1 HPLPRR
7 EAADSPGVRDAP
19 LARAA
24 RGGRDGPARAGPL
37 HRRQRRRPPDAG
49 ALPEGHRRQ
58 EVRGGRRRDERP
70 DPAVALRLLSRDRA
84 GRRDALRAGPRDRR
98 RRGPDL
104 RVGRFPGEGPRAG
117 PGRAGRPARRDER
130 RRVWLRDGLQLQHAT
145 AGRRSARGRQPVHDR
160 APPGDVRGPGGG
172 GDTPMSQ
179 TFQGS
184 FVAMVTPFRNGQV
197 DEAKLRELV
206 ELHVANGTDGLI
218 PCGTNGESPSLNHDE
233 HRRVVEIVIEAA
245 HGRIRVVAG
254 TGSNSTTEAIDLTKH
269 AERAGAAGALVVNP
283 YYNKPTQEG
292 LYRHFRAVAESVA
305 IPILVYNIQSRTAVN
320 VETDTLARLVRDVR
334 NIVGVKEASG
344 SLDQMSQVIAA
355 CGPDF
360 SVLSGDDNVT
370 LPLLAIGG
378 SGVVSVIANIVPR
391 ETADLVH
398 AALDGDWKRARD
410 LHYRLFPLARAA
422 FLETNPI
429 PIKEAMAMAG
439 MLEPEFRLPMCRM
452 SDANREKLRAILKSY
467 ALVK

>member
-1 HPLPRR
+1 
-7 EAADSPGVRDAP
+7 
-19 LARAA
+19 
-24 RGGRDGPARAGPL
+24 
-37 HRRQRRRPPDAG
+37 
-49 ALPEGHRRQ
+49 
-58 EVRGGRRRDERP
+58 
-70 DPAVALRLLSRDRA
+70 
-84 GRRDALRAGPRDRR
+84 
-98 RRGPDL
+98 
-104 RVGRFPGEGPRAG
+104 
-117 PGRAGRPARRDER
+117 
-130 RRVWLRDGLQLQHAT
+130 
-145 AGRRSARGRQPVHDR
+145 
-160 APPGDVRGPGGG
+160 
-172 GDTPMSQ
+172 MSQ

-184 FVAMVTPFRNGQV
+184 FVAMVTPFRNGKV

-218 PCGTNGESPSLNHDE
+218 PCGTTGESPSLNHDE
-233 HRRVVEIVIEAA
+233 HRRVVEIVVEAA
-245 HGRIRVVAG
+245 RGRIRVVAG
-254 TGSNSTTEAIDLTKH
+254 TGSNSTAEAIDMTKH
-269 AERAGAAGALVVNP
+269 AERAGASGALVVNP

-305 IPILVYNIQSRTAVN
+305 IPVLVYNIQSRTAVN
-320 VETDTLARLVRDVR
+320 VETDTMARLARDVR

-360 SVLSGDDNVT
+360 SVLSGDDNIT

-439 MLEPEFRLPMCRM
+439 MIEPEFRLPMCRM
-452 SDANREKLRAILKSY
+452 SDANREKLRAILKLYS
-467 ALVK
+467 LVK

>member
-1 HPLPRR
+1 
-7 EAADSPGVRDAP
+7 
-19 LARAA
+19 
-24 RGGRDGPARAGPL
+24 
-37 HRRQRRRPPDAG
+37 
-49 ALPEGHRRQ
+49 
-58 EVRGGRRRDERP
+58 
-70 DPAVALRLLSRDRA
+70 
-84 GRRDALRAGPRDRR
+84 
-98 RRGPDL
+98 
-104 RVGRFPGEGPRAG
+104 
-117 PGRAGRPARRDER
+117 
-130 RRVWLRDGLQLQHAT
+130 
-145 AGRRSARGRQPVHDR
+145 
-160 APPGDVRGPGGG
+160 
-172 GDTPMSQ
+172 
-179 TFQGS
+179 
-184 FVAMVTPFRNGQV
+184 MVTPFKNGKV

-206 ELHVANGTDGLI
+206 EFHIAHGTDGLI
-218 PCGTNGESPSLNHDE
+218 PCGTTGESPGLTHDE
-233 HRRVVEIVIEAA
+233 HRQIVEVVIEAA
-245 HGRIRVVAG
+245 RGRIRVVAG
-254 TGSNSTTEAIDLTKH
+254 TGSNSTAEAIELTKH

-320 VETDTLARLVRDVR
+320 VETDTLARLVRDVASV
-334 NIVGVKEASG
+334 VGVKEASG

-360 SVLSGDDNVT
+360 SVLSGDDNIT

-452 SDANREKLRAILKSY
+452 SDANREKLRAILKPY

>member
-1 HPLPRR
+1 
-7 EAADSPGVRDAP
+7 
-19 LARAA
+19 
-24 RGGRDGPARAGPL
+24 
-37 HRRQRRRPPDAG
+37 
-49 ALPEGHRRQ
+49 
-58 EVRGGRRRDERP
+58 
-70 DPAVALRLLSRDRA
+70 
-84 GRRDALRAGPRDRR
+84 
-98 RRGPDL
+98 
-104 RVGRFPGEGPRAG
+104 
-117 PGRAGRPARRDER
+117 
-130 RRVWLRDGLQLQHAT
+130 
-145 AGRRSARGRQPVHDR
+145 
-160 APPGDVRGPGGG
+160 
-172 GDTPMSQ
+172 MSQ

-184 FVAMVTPFRNGQV
+184 FVAMVTPFRNGKV

-206 ELHVANGTDGLI
+206 EFHIAHGTDGLI
-218 PCGTNGESPSLNHDE
+218 PCGTTGESPGLTHDE
-233 HRRVVEIVIEAA
+233 HRRIVEVVIEAA
-245 HGRIRVVAG
+245 RGRIRVVPG
-254 TGSNSTTEAIDLTKH
+254 TGSNSTAEAIELTKH

-320 VETDTLARLVRDVR
+320 VETDTLARLVRDVAS
-334 NIVGVKEASG
+334 VAGVKEASG

-360 SVLSGDDNVT
+360 SVLSGDDNIT

-452 SDANREKLRAILKSY
+452 SDANREKLRAILKRY

>member
-1 HPLPRR
+1 
-7 EAADSPGVRDAP
+7 
-19 LARAA
+19 
-24 RGGRDGPARAGPL
+24 
-37 HRRQRRRPPDAG
+37 
-49 ALPEGHRRQ
+49 
-58 EVRGGRRRDERP
+58 
-70 DPAVALRLLSRDRA
+70 
-84 GRRDALRAGPRDRR
+84 
-98 RRGPDL
+98 
-104 RVGRFPGEGPRAG
+104 
-117 PGRAGRPARRDER
+117 
-130 RRVWLRDGLQLQHAT
+130 
-145 AGRRSARGRQPVHDR
+145 
-160 APPGDVRGPGGG
+160 
-172 GDTPMSQ
+172 MSQ

-184 FVAMVTPFRNGQV
+184 FVAMVTPFRNGKV

-206 ELHVANGTDGLI
+206 EFHITHGTDGLI
-218 PCGTNGESPSLNHDE
+218 PCGTTGESPSLSHDE
-233 HRRVVEIVIEAA
+233 HRRVVELVIEAA
-245 HGRIRVVAG
+245 RGRIRVVAG
-254 TGSNSTTEAIDLTKH
+254 TGSNSTAEAIDMTKH
-269 AERAGAAGALVVNP
+269 AERAGATGALVVNP

-305 IPILVYNIQSRTAVN
+305 IPILLYNIQSRTAIN
-320 VETDTLARLVRDVR
+320 VETDTMARLVRDVK

-360 SVLSGDDNVT
+360 SVLSGDDNIT

-398 AALDGDWKRARD
+398 AALEGDWKRARD

-429 PIKEAMAMAG
+429 PIKEAMALAG

-452 SDANREKLRAILKSY
+452 SDANREKLRAILKPY
-467 ALVK
+467 GLIK